1 MFFKKYYVSRHAA
14 FFVSMDLEMDGL
26 GYLTPTILMVRR
38 IDEMYLKLY
47 YYCRNIVSHRQGRK

>member
-1 MFFKKYYVSRHAA
+1 MFFKKYYVPRHAA

-38 IDEMYLKLY
+38 IDEMY
-47 YYCRNIVSHRQGRK
+47 